1 MRDCLGKGSENQLGK
16 MKKQRNQIYEAIK
29 INKFKKKKVKKIR
42 ANSNR
47 DKCEQTEKITTSDD
61 KLELAREE
69 NYRGRQSFREAS
81 LGAGMK
87 TRLRD

>member
-16 MKKQRNQIYEAIK
+16 MKKQRNQIYEVIK
-29 INKFKKKKVKKIR
+29 KKKKKVKKIW

-47 DKCEQTEKITTSDD
+47 DKCEQTEKMTTSDD

-69 NYRGRQSFREAS
+69 NYRGKESFREVS